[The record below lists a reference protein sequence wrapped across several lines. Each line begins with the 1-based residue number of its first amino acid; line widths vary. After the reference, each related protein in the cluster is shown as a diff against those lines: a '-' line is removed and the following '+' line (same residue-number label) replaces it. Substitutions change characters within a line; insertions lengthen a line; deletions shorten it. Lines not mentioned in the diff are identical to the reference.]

1 MGEGKEAYALPERP
15 FMKQHLPNILT
26 GLRLV
31 LSIAMF
37 AALIAVSAALRGAH
51 VGPLV
56 AVWLARLSLA
66 AFVIAAVTDYVDG
79 WLARRWGVVSLVGAI
94 LDPIADKILVCGAIV
109 GLLAMGMT
117 PDASM
122 APILAFFSGV
132 ILFREFAVSALRE
145 VLAPRGIKL
154 PVTQLA
160 KIKTALQLVALGGL
174 MVMEFW
180 PVWRIDATI
189 DVLKRALYAAEGL
202 YGVATLVTVWTGLE
216 YGRAA
221 WLALKAE
228 APAA

>member
-1 MGEGKEAYALPERP
+1 
-15 FMKQHLPNILT
+15 MKQHLPNLLT

-37 AALIAVSAALRGAH
+37 AALIAVSAALRGAAIGPMLA
-51 VGPLV
+51 VG
-56 AVWLARLSLA
+56 LARFAFA
-66 AFVIAAVTDYVDG
+66 AFVIAAITDFFDG
-79 WLARRWGVVSLVGAI
+79 WLARRWGMVSLAGAI

-117 PDASM
+117 PDSAM
-122 APILAFFSGV
+122 APIMALFSGI

-154 PVTQLA
+154 PVTRLA
-160 KIKTALQLVALGGL
+160 KIKTTLQLVALGAL

-180 PVWRIDATI
+180 PVWRIDANI
-189 DVLKRALYAAEGL
+189 VVLKQALEAAEGL
-202 YGVATLVTVWTGLE
+202 YGVATLVTLWTGLE

-221 WLALKAE
+221 LLALRAE
-228 APAA
+228 PTG